1 MSKHEFGT
9 LYVVATPIGN
19 LGDISERAK
28 NVLIQCDV
36 VLAEDTRVTK
46 KLLSH
51 IGSHAQCISYRE
63 QNHTRALPLI
73 RKLLHEEKQIAL
85 VSDAGTPGISDP
97 GARLVRELRGDGVV
111 IVPVPGASAVTTLL
125 SASGF
130 ASDHFYFAGFPPPK
144 KGRQSFFKT
153 SAEVADSTKGVVVFF
168 ESPHRIT
175 KTIEELGVVF
185 GVETACVV
193 GRELTKMYE
202 EIYAGSLGVYSEML
216 NSGAMKPRGEY
227 VIIVAPQAK

>member
-1 MSKHEFGT
+1 MNKHKLGT

-19 LGDISERAK
+19 LGDLSVRARD
-28 NVLIQCDV
+28 VLTQCDV

-46 KLLSH
+46 KVLSH

-63 QNHTRALPLI
+63 QNHARVLPLI
-73 RKLLHEEKQIAL
+73 RKLLREEKTIAL

-97 GARLVRELRGDGVV
+97 GARLVRALRDDGVV

-125 SASGF
+125 SVSGF

-144 KGRQSFFKT
+144 KGRQSFFTT
-153 SAEVADSTKGVVVFF
+153 SAHVAEATNGVVVFF
-168 ESPHRIT
+168 ESPHRIA
-175 KTIEELGVVF
+175 KTVHELSVAF
-185 GVETACVV
+185 GAETSCVV

-202 EIYAGSLGVYSEML
+202 EIFAGTLGAYAEML
-216 NSGAMKPRGEY
+216 RSGVITPRGEY
-227 VIIVAPQAK
+227 VIVVAPQQK

>member
-1 MSKHEFGT
+1 MNEQGT

-19 LGDISERAK
+19 LGDITARARD
-28 NVLIQCDV
+28 VLEKCDV

-46 KLLSH
+46 KLLTH
-51 IGSHAQCISYRE
+51 IGSHAQLISYRE
-63 QNHTRALPLI
+63 QNHARALPLV
-73 RKLLHEEKQIAL
+73 RKLMREQKQVAL

-97 GARLVRELRGDGVV
+97 GARLVRELRSDGVV

-130 ASDHFYFAGFPPPK
+130 ASDHFYFAGFPPAK
-144 KGRQSFFKT
+144 KGRVSFFAQ
-153 SAEVADSTKGVVVFF
+153 AERIAQDTQGVVVFF

-175 KTIEELGVVF
+175 KTIHELAGAF
-185 GVETACVV
+185 GEHVECVV

-202 EIYAGSLGVYSEML
+202 EIFSGPLGNYDSML
-216 NSGAMKPRGEY
+216 QNGTIKPRGEY
-227 VIIVAPQAK
+227 VIIVAGQAK